1 MVPQPPE
8 VSNNSFFTGLF
19 DGTVV
24 TPAFK
29 TLVMT
34 LLDTATRCILRD
46 GLYSECIVHFSVRV
60 HEGPG

>member
-1 MVPQPPE
+1 MVSQPPE

-19 DGTVV
+19 VGTVA

-34 LLDTATRCILRD
+34 LQHTATRCILRD
-46 GLYSECIVHFSVRV
+46 GLYSECVVHFSARV